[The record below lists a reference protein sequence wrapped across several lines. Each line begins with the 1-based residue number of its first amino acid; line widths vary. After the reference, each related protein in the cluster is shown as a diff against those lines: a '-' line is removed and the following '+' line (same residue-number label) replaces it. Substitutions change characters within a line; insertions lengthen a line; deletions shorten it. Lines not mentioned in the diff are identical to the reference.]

1 MKVRIELVDD
11 SSEEEVIIRCRR
23 MDDTVG
29 KIQQYIREQ
38 TVRSLSIAFYQGNE
52 EYYFPID
59 KVLFFET
66 EGEHI
71 YAHTERDAYR
81 IKYRLYELEEMLPP
95 YFMRCSKSTILNSMR
110 VYSITK
116 NLSAS
121 SLVGFENTHKHV
133 YVSRKYYQQLRRM
146 MRKDELT

>member
-11 SSEEEVIIRCRR
+11 SSEEEVLIRCRR
-23 MDDTVG
+23 VDDRME
-29 KIQQYIREQ
+29 KIQRYIREQ
-38 TVRSLSIAFYQGNE
+38 TSCSPSIAFYQGNE
-52 EYYFPID
+52 EYYFSID

-95 YFMRCSKSTILNSMR
+95 YFIRCSKSTILNSMQ

-116 NLSAS
+116 NLAAS
-121 SLVGFENTHKHV
+121 SLIGFENTHKHV

-146 MRKDELT
+146 MRKDD